1 MKLYDISSP
10 IQAGIAVWPGDTPY
24 RRDEILKMS
33 AGASVNLSTVHISLH
48 TGTHADAPSH
58 FADGAAAIDAVDLSR
73 YLGPALLV
81 TVAVDGAIR
90 PVDLEDCLARR
101 PERLLVRCNP
111 SIDPNSFPASFVS
124 FSPEAARR
132 AGSMGVRL
140 VGTDAPSV
148 DPFESKDLPAHH
160 AFQSYGTAIL
170 ENLFLRDVPD
180 GEYELIALPLRII
193 GGDASP
199 VRALLRG

>member
-1 MKLYDISSP
+1 
-10 IQAGIAVWPGDTPY
+10 
-24 RRDEILKMS
+24 MS
-33 AGASVNLSTVHISLH
+33 EGASVNLSTAHISLH

-58 FADGAAAIDAVDLSR
+58 FAHGAAAIDGVDLTR
-73 YLGPALLV
+73 YFGPAFLV
-81 TVAVDGAIR
+81 TITVDGCIR
-90 PVDLEDCLARR
+90 PVDLEECLARR

-111 SIDPNSFPASFVS
+111 LIDPRSFPASFVS
-124 FSPEAARR
+124 FSPEAARHI
-132 AGSMGVRL
+132 GSLGVRL

-148 DPFESKDLPAHH
+148 DPLESKDLPAHH
-160 AFQSYGTAIL
+160 AFQSHGTAIL

-180 GEYELIALPLRII
+180 GEYELIALPLRIV